1 MADWTDENVRIV
13 CELFAEQVEIG
24 NRSSTH
30 LNKASFT
37 NVIQKF
43 KQRTGI
49 LYTRKQFKNKWD
61 KLKVEYGIWKQL
73 VDRQTGIGWDESGK
87 NIDMPEEWWKKMANA
102 VKGSGRFRYKG
113 LKMRTT

>member
-30 LNKASFT
+30 LNKAGFT

-49 LYTRKQFKNKWD
+49 MYTRKQFKNKWD

-87 NIDMPEEWWKKMANA
+87 NIDMPEEWWKKMANVSSNKFA
-102 VKGSGRFRYKG
+102 CTSIAGCIF
-113 LKMRTT
+113 